1 VERVRV
7 IHPLIGGSFGRKE
20 DIGLQILAA
29 LGSFQTRRPVMLVNS
44 REESIQYH
52 TKRHA
57 ITLRYRTG
65 VNSEGKVLVQEITI
79 WGDTGAY
86 ACLGPA
92 AISNCAQSAIGPYEV
107 PNVLVE
113 GFCVYTNNPP
123 ASAMRGFGGPQ
134 AAFGYE
140 SQMNLVATTLSLDP
154 LDVRKQNAL
163 RRGSLFVT
171 GVEFKH
177 EPGIQATIDQAAKV
191 AGPQPPRMASKDSSL
206 RRGRG
211 VASVLR

>member
-1 VERVRV
+1 MERVRV

-123 ASAMRGFGGPQ
+123 ASMRGSPMLRTKPTCLVRLLLTAHADSGSSRLMKPSPSSNYLEASWLWVEGQCGTPKRRRS
-134 AAFGYE
+134 A
-140 SQMNLVATTLSLDP
+140 SQSGISSAERR
-154 LDVRKQNAL
+154 RKD
-163 RRGSLFVT
+163 GT
-171 GVEFKH
+171 
-177 EPGIQATIDQAAKV
+177 
-191 AGPQPPRMASKDSSL
+191 
-206 RRGRG
+206 
-211 VASVLR
+211 